1 MSDGA
6 LRIQVRVI
14 PHAKRRDI
22 SMSQDGTLVV
32 KVTEPA
38 EGGRANAALLE
49 ALAKHFGVQKHGIT
63 ILRGATARQKLVEI
77 FRPA

>member
-1 MSDGA
+1 MDEVR
-6 LRIQVRVI
+6 RIQVRVI

-22 SMSQDGTLVV
+22 GMTPDGTLIV

-38 EGGRANAALLE
+38 EGGRANAAVIE
-49 ALAKHFGVQKHGIT
+49 ALAKHFGVPKRGIV
-63 ILRGATARQKLVEI
+63 ILRGATSRQKLVEI